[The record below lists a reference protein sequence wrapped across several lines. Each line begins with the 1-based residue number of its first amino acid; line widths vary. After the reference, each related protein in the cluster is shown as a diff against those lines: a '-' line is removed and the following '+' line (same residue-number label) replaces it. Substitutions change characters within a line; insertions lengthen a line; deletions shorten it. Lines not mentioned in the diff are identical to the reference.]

1 MNIDNNSKY
10 SLKAIV
16 IYFGDKKSGY
26 YTSKCEKNNNWY
38 HISDSSYKIINQNE
52 IKMLKFLFMKKYRKI
67 GFRN

>member
-52 IKMLKFLFMKKYRKI
+52 INDKNAKI
-67 GFRN
+67 SFYEKI